1 MEFEHPHQSFAFS
14 LLSKDQKK
22 PTPELEHAQR
32 SSHQQ
37 RSVILDLATKSYQSL
52 WHSITRSEAPQ
63 KHSVSKYDQKIV
75 GHLAKHG
82 GWTQTA
88 EKEWLSSGGNLE
100 AARSRTHALRK
111 LKLIDR
117 SYKATD
123 RYKQLLT
130 QAHTQEQERNLR
142 RLNIV
147 RQQHREKTLGFS
159 KDLTKHQLATLQT
172 LAEFRQMTPHQA
184 VKLGCPSHELKHLEE
199 LKLVHSQN
207 LICDQKHLKIIT
219 LTESKR
225 LGDISGKDIARHR
238 LGIKDPFVGILKDQS
253 KLVHDLS
260 VVDSLI
266 CTRDKF
272 TKKGYEFIH
281 AISEHRLYQEKTD
294 ASSDVGQKY
303 ADAYMIFQN
312 SDGDTLN
319 VAVEFGNY
327 RPSYL
332 KEKLAG
338 IDADQIM
345 VYTHDEQRAEG
356 YTQVI
361 TDFKTPTEVNVIP
374 PPYEKELDR

>member
-1 MEFEHPHQSFAFS
+1 MEFDHPHQSFAFS

-22 PTPELEHAQR
+22 PTPELEQAQR
-32 SSHQQ
+32 NSGPQ
-37 RSVILDLATKSYQSL
+37 RSVILDLATKSYQNL
-52 WHSITRSEAPQ
+52 VHTITRSESP
-63 KHSVSKYDQKIV
+63 KHSPSVSKYDQKIV

-82 GWTQTA
+82 GWTQAA
-88 EKEWLSSGGNLE
+88 ETEWLSTGGKLE
-100 AARSRTHALRK
+100 TARSRTHALRK
-111 LKLIDR
+111 MKLLDR
-117 SYKATD
+117 NCKPTN
-123 RYKQLLT
+123 RYQQLFA
-130 QAHTQEQERNLR
+130 QAHSKEQERNLR

-159 KDLTKHQLATLQT
+159 SSLTKNQLATLQT

-184 VKLGCPSHELKHLEE
+184 VKLGCPSAELKHLEE

-207 LICDQKHLKIIT
+207 LLCDQKQLKVLT
-219 LTESKR
+219 LTESKK

-238 LGIKDPFVGILKDQS
+238 LGIKEPFVGVLKDQS

-260 VVDSLI
+260 VVDSMI
-266 CTRDKF
+266 STRDKF

-294 ASSDVGQKY
+294 ASSDIGQKY

-312 SDGDTLN
+312 SGGDTLN

-332 KEKLAG
+332 KEKVSG

-345 VYTHDEQRAEG
+345 VYTHDEKRAQE
-356 YTQVI
+356 YESVI
-361 TDFKTPTEVNVIP
+361 EQTNVEISVINP
-374 PPYEKELDR
+374 PQSQELER